1 MALPPTASH
10 VRKLQKR
17 VRFLD
22 RVKTSA
28 LAAKAAVFKRKRK
41 TQGISLGALVRS
53 PFARGFGARDG
64 TSVLTFFCVCQED
77 ALPQLESFLSTASRA
92 KAAPQFLSRA
102 SAVVHKGARIKRFAA
117 ETVRTCVR
125 PSPCASAK
133 LRWLVACRCTCVT
146 PAAADALRCSFV
158 QQRVSGRPHCRCD
171 EPCAGAAA
179 EADGRREHGRST
191 RAKQEEAEMRHAC
204 WLHRCSSS
212 ALARACAPPPEAA
225 TWTGLRWSR
234 GRRAKAALVSA
245 ACGCHARRSTCASA
259 AAELAS
265 WPPP

>member
-1 MALPPTASH
+1 MAKRRARIEARVSKLKRKQASTQEGEAAVALPPTASH

-92 KAAPQFLSRA
+92 KAAPQFLPRA

-133 LRWLVACRCTCVT
+133 LRWLVACRCTC
-146 PAAADALRCSFV
+146 ADTS
-158 QQRVSGRPHCRCD
+158 
-171 EPCAGAAA
+171 
-179 EADGRREHGRST
+179 RR
-191 RAKQEEAEMRHAC
+191 
-204 WLHRCSSS
+204 
-212 ALARACAPPPEAA
+212 
-225 TWTGLRWSR
+225 
-234 GRRAKAALVSA
+234 RRASLQF
-245 ACGCHARRSTCASA
+245 CPTARFRTTP
-259 AAELAS
+259 L
-265 WPPP
+265 PL